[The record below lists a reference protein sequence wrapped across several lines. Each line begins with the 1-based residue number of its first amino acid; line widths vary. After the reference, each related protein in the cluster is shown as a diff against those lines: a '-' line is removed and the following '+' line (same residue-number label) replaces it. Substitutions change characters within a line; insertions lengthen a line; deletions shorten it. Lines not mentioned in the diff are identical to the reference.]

1 MSVSL
6 RATGHIIIALAA
18 AAFSAGHAAAQEYQ
32 STSSLMGESK
42 YGQNFERYDYVNPD
56 APKGGTLNSV
66 TGGTFDSFNPYI
78 VRGTAAAGFG
88 AFGGGLLYDTLMEQ
102 AVDEPSVSHA
112 LVADAYKFPPDYSS
126 ATYRLNPAAKW
137 HDGQPITV
145 EDVIWSFNVLK
156 ANSPMYNRYYENVT
170 EAVAVGEREVEF
182 RFDQKGN
189 RELPKIM
196 GDLAILPKHWWEG
209 TDANGKKR
217 DITQPTL
224 EPPLGSAAYK
234 ISSFKPGQEIVWERV
249 PDYWGAKLPVKIG
262 RENFDKRKYV
272 YIQDDNASWQA
283 FTKGGLED
291 IQVEMSSRRWA
302 TYYNFPAFE
311 AGDVIKKVFPATSRA
326 SFQGFV
332 MNTRRPHFQDR
343 KVRQALTYAFDFE
356 TMNRTVFY
364 GFNTRTHSYFEG
376 SELASHGLPE
386 GKELEILN
394 QYKDQLPPEVF
405 TSEYTL
411 PVYEQPKTAGAD
423 AANQPAPASPPQP
436 ERTILREVVKL
447 FAEAG
452 WQIKNGKMTNE
463 KTGEPFTIEILGN
476 NDTDEIIS
484 NPYIN
489 QLKKIGITATLRI
502 VDPSQYVNRVNN
514 FDFDMVTSVLPQSDS
529 PGNEQRDFWSTR
541 AADAPGSRN
550 LSGIKDPVID
560 ALIDRVIYAQDRED
574 LVAATNAL
582 DRVLLWN
589 FYAVPQYHRS
599 VVWLAYWNKFG
610 IPDKQPDYVGPDI
623 DSWWIDPAKEAAL
636 AAKYKG
642 VN

>member
-1 MSVSL
+1 MSISFRV
-6 RATGHIIIALAA
+6 TGLGFGLAA
-18 AAFSAGHAAAQEYQ
+18 MLMVGSASAQEWHT
-32 STSSLMGESK
+32 SSSLMGESK
-42 YGQNFERYDYVNPD
+42 YGKNFQRYDYVNPD

-66 TGGTFDSFNPYI
+66 VGGTFDSFNPYI
-78 VRGTAAAGFG
+78 VRGSPAAGLG

-102 AVDEPSVSHA
+102 SVDEPSVSHA
-112 LVADAYKFPPDYSS
+112 LLAEAFKYPADYSS
-126 ATYRLNPAAKW
+126 ATYRLNPAARW
-137 HDGQPITV
+137 HDGEPITV

-170 EAVAVGEREVEF
+170 EAVAVGDREVEF

-196 GDLAILPKHWWEG
+196 GDLVVLPKHWWEG
-209 TDANGKKR
+209 TDAKGKKR

-234 ISSFKPGQEIVWERV
+234 IASFKPGQEIVWERV

-262 RENFDKRKYV
+262 RENFDRRKYV

-291 IQVEMSSRRWA
+291 IKQENSSRRWA

-311 AGDVIKKVFPATSRA
+311 AGDVVKKVFPATSRA

-332 MNTRRPHFQDR
+332 MNTRRPLFQDR

-364 GFNTRTHSYFEG
+364 GFNTRTNSHFQG
-376 SELASHGLPE
+376 SELASHGLPQ

-394 QYKDQLPPEVF
+394 QYKDQLPPELF
-405 TSEYTL
+405 TTEYKL
-411 PVYEQPKTAGAD
+411 PVYEQPKAGDQAS
-423 AANQPAPASPPQP
+423 AAPQPAPASPPQA
-436 ERTILREVVKL
+436 ERAILREVIRL
-447 FAEAG
+447 FGEAG
-452 WQIKNGKMTNE
+452 WKIQNGKMTNE
-463 KTGEPFTIEILGN
+463 KTGEPFKIEILGN

-514 FDFDMVTSVLPQSDS
+514 FDFDMLTTVLPQSDS
-529 PGNEQRDFWSTR
+529 PGNEQRDFWSTK
-541 AADAPGSRN
+541 AADTPGSRN
-550 LSGIKDPVID
+550 LSGIKNPVVD
-560 ALIDRVIYAQDRED
+560 ALIDRVIYATDREG

-589 FYAVPQYHRS
+589 FYAVPQYHRA

-610 IPDKQPDYVGPDI
+610 IPEKQPDYIGPDI
-623 DSWWIDPAKEAAL
+623 ESWWVDPAKEAAL